1 VADYCTVAD
10 VKLAFDVS
18 STDEASLAIAVT
30 AASRLIDSMC
40 GRTFGLTAPA
50 SRYFDPQDPYRVPI
64 DDAATITA
72 VATDD
77 AANGAYSTSWAA
89 GDWQGQPVGGFGPH
103 GGTGWPFTAIVAVSG
118 RTFSKGLNRRPV
130 VKVTGTWGWSAV
142 PEDVHQ
148 ACVFLASEMF
158 KAREAPLGTAG
169 MTDFGPI
176 VIRGNR
182 RVIDL
187 LAPYKR
193 ISASDGRF
201 LVA

>member
-1 VADYCTVAD
+1 VADYCTPED
-10 VKLAFDVS
+10 VKIAFDVA
-18 STDEASLAIAVT
+18 STDDQSLQLAVT
-30 AASRLIDSMC
+30 GASRLIDSMC
-40 GRTFGLTAPA
+40 GRTFSLTTSA
-50 SRYFDPQDPYRVPI
+50 SRYFDPTDAYCVRI

-77 AANGAYSTSWAA
+77 GADGTYSTSWAA

-103 GGTGWPFTAIVAVSG
+103 AGTGWPFTALVAVSG
-118 RTFSKGLNRRPV
+118 RTFSKGMNRRPV
-130 VKVTGTWGWSAV
+130 VRVTGTWGWAAV

-176 VIRGNR
+176 TIRGNR
-182 RVIDL
+182 RVVDL
-187 LAPYKR
+187 LAPFKR
-193 ISASDGRF
+193 VSAADGRF